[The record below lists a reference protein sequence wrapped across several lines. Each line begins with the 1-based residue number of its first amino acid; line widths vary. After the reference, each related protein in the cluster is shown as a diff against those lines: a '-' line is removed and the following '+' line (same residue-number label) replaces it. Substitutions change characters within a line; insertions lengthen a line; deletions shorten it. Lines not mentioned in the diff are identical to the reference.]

1 MGSFLVS
8 IIVFV
13 VAGIALVIWK
23 RVTRKR
29 FKIEVAHL
37 DEQLA
42 KVAEVA
48 QRRHK
53 KRFGRASTDLSASFT
68 ITANNGA
75 HRKV

>member
-1 MGSFLVS
+1 MGSFLIS

-29 FKIEVAHL
+29 FKIEIAHL

-42 KVAEVA
+42 EVAEVA

-53 KRFGRASTDLSASFT
+53 KRFGRASTDLNASFT
-68 ITANNGA
+68 ITANGA